1 MKKRRSL
8 QILMVG
14 FIAAIVTLVLS
25 GLGAMDYI
33 RERSELTSSL
43 DKDMQIIS
51 GRLAVNLVAPLWDM
65 NAEGAKGVLES
76 EMTNRN
82 LYAAMIMHKDK
93 LITGVVR
100 DEAWDVVSLE
110 SPVEPGDYETITI
123 PLVYEKNGK
132 ETDLG
137 ELSLF
142 MSKKF
147 LNETLRETLLAT
159 ILRVIVVDAIL
170 ILGIVFF
177 VRRTITRSLQGMIA
191 MLKDIAE
198 GEGDLTRRLEDKS
211 GTEIQELADWFNIFI
226 DKIRAIIT
234 EVVDNAQRLETSAQ
248 NLLQLS
254 STLSTSAEAM
264 AGQSNSAS
272 TSLNSM
278 SANMNSVASAMEQFA
293 VNIGTV
299 AASSEEMSSTIHE
312 ISQNTAKAKDI
323 TGNAVLKST
332 EASDRV
338 NELGSAAQ
346 EISKVTETITAISSQ
361 TNLLAL
367 NATIEAARA
376 GEAGRGFAVV
386 ANEIKE
392 LAMQTARATEEIRE
406 KIHGIQSATGTTVG
420 EIHHIS
426 QIVGDVDQIVATIAA
441 AVEEQSVTTRDI
453 ADNVGQASQGV
464 KEVNENVAHADTV
477 TRQIARSVDDVSGTS
492 GDISNMAG
500 TVQEN
505 SEALSALAKS
515 LNALVGKFRI

>member
-1 MKKRRSL
+1 MNKTRSL
-8 QILMVG
+8 QILMAS
-14 FIAAIVTLVLS
+14 FIAAIVTVVLS

-33 RERSELTSSL
+33 RSRSALTSSL
-43 DKDMQIIS
+43 DQDLQIIS
-51 GRLAVNLVAPLWDM
+51 GRLAVNLIAPLWNM
-65 NAEGAKGVLES
+65 NADGATGVLES

-82 LYAAMIMHKDK
+82 LYAAMVMHKDK
-93 LITGVVR
+93 LVTGVVR
-100 DEAWDVVSLE
+100 DEAWEAAPLE
-110 SPVEPGDYETITI
+110 SHVEPGDYETISI
-123 PLVYEKNGK
+123 PLAYEKNGK
-132 ETDLG
+132 KTDLG
-137 ELSLF
+137 ELTLF
-142 MSKKF
+142 MSKRF
-147 LNETLRETLLAT
+147 LNEALRETLLAT
-159 ILRVIVVDAIL
+159 ILRVVVVDAL
-170 ILGIVFF
+170 LVLGIVFF
-177 VRRTITRSLQGMIA
+177 VRRTITRSLRGMIA

-198 GEGDLTRRLEDKS
+198 GEGDLTRRLDDKS
-211 GTEIQELADWFNIFI
+211 GTEIQELADWFNLFI
-226 DKIRAIIT
+226 EKIRAIIS
-234 EVVDNAQRLETSAQ
+234 EVVDNAQRLERSAE

-278 SANMNSVASAMEQFA
+278 SGNMNSVASAMEEFA

-299 AASSEEMSSTIHE
+299 ASSSEEMSSTIHE

-323 TGNAVLKST
+323 TGNAVLKSS
-332 EASDRV
+332 EASGRV
-338 NELGSAAQ
+338 NALGIAAT

-376 GEAGRGFAVV
+376 GDAGRGFAVV

-406 KIHGIQSATGTTVG
+406 KIQGIQGATGITVD
-420 EIHHIS
+420 EIHQIS
-426 QIVGDVDQIVATIAA
+426 QIVGDVDQIVGTIAA

-453 ADNVGQASQGV
+453 AGNVGQASLGV
-464 KEVNENVAHADTV
+464 KEVNENVAHADAV
-477 TRQIARSVDDVSGTS
+477 AREIARSVDDVSGTS